1 MILFFQT
8 VRNYDGGK
16 SDKAAFYRF
25 LANAGIVDT
34 AEIDKIWEGGKP
46 FLVEPFQR
54 KPNSNSKDWVEIVG
68 PNVPGVTAQFF
79 YNEKTGALKFR
90 IKGGQAS

>member
-1 MILFFQT
+1 MIHFFQT

-16 SDKAAFYRF
+16 SDKAAFYSF

-34 AEIDKIWEGGKP
+34 AEIDKIWEEDKS
-46 FLVEPFQR
+46 LVVEPFQR
-54 KPNSNSKDWVEIVG
+54 KPTSKDWVEIVG